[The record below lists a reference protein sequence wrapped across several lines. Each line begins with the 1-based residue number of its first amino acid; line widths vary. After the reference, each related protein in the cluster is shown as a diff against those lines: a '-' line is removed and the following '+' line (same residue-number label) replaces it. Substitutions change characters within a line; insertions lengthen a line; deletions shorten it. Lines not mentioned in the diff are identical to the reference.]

1 MPRPEGQVRRWVSV
15 VLWLVV
21 IALFSTGVASQS
33 ATEGPVT
40 HLLRSAWPAA
50 FTLLERTALPDVL
63 SFIVRK
69 GAHLFEYGVLA
80 LLLARALRYWP
91 TMPTA
96 TAMATALG
104 VCALVAS
111 ADELHQTLVA
121 SRTGSLADVG
131 IDVAGATAALI
142 WLRVRRAGAGRE

>member
-1 MPRPEGQVRRWVSV
+1 MPRLQGQVRLWLSV
-15 VLWLVV
+15 VLWMVV

-33 ATEGPVT
+33 ATEGPLA
-40 HLLRSAWPAA
+40 HLLRNTWPAA
-50 FTLLERTALPDVL
+50 FTWLERTAWPDVL

-80 LLLARALRYWP
+80 LLLARALRYRP
-91 TMPTA
+91 AMPA
-96 TAMATALG
+96 VTALVTVVG

-131 IDVAGATAALI
+131 IDVAGATAALV
-142 WLRVRRAGAGRE
+142 WLRVRRTRVGRG

>member
-1 MPRPEGQVRRWVSV
+1 VRRWVSV

-33 ATEGPVT
+33 ATEGPLT
-40 HLLRSAWPAA
+40 HLLRSTWPAA
-50 FTLLERTALPDVL
+50 FTWLERTAWPDVL

-80 LLLARALRYWP
+80 LLVVRALRYRP
-91 TMPTA
+91 TMPAA
-96 TAMATALG
+96 TAMVTAIG

-142 WLRVRRAGAGRE
+142 WLRVRRAKAGRG